1 MITIKHFSN
10 KNDYKN
16 RSNIRIIQETDIV
29 SYTTKKGKIKVVK
42 NRFGP
47 QGKFTKNEFFSLL
60 NEEVFIDVPTKKEL
74 IIPIKRDN
82 EILNSIVW
90 DDDKP

>member
-10 KNDYKN
+10 KKDYKN
-16 RSNIRIIQETDIV
+16 KSSIRIIQETEIV
-29 SYTTKKGKIKVVK
+29 SYTTKKGNIKVVK

-47 QGKFTKNEFFSLL
+47 QGKFTKSEFISMLK
-60 NEEVFIDVPTKKEL
+60 EEVFIDMPTKKEF

-82 EILNSIVW
+82 EILNTIVW
-90 DDDKP
+90 DDDK